1 MQRRWNVNFGDGT
14 IGTEQRGWLF
24 IHIWLIFP
32 LKSRVSLQNS
42 LEQPRILL
50 PYTPL
55 CSVPIVPSPKFT
67 FHRLCKYY
75 ALHLDCKLD
84 AILTQLMIVIAPLFR
99 SVCSTGQIH
108 TATVYRTSLCES
120 LDCDRIARYREDCRG
135 SPDMGLGSGLQPE
148 ASNRNPGAI
157 GVGTIPVQSV
167 RNPPELPQ
175 DCQKSRIHSQSGG
188 LQISRSQLR
197 VECDHPKELL
207 SGIAGHREVRCNA

>member
-1 MQRRWNVNFGDGT
+1 MGLITKLFGT
-14 IGTEQRGWLF
+14 A
-24 IHIWLIFP
+24 
-32 LKSRVSLQNS
+32 
-42 LEQPRILL
+42 
-50 PYTPL
+50 PYTTTLHPL

-67 FHRLCKYY
+67 FHRVCKYY

>member
-1 MQRRWNVNFGDGT
+1 MD
-14 IGTEQRGWLF
+14 
-24 IHIWLIFP
+24 
-32 LKSRVSLQNS
+32 
-42 LEQPRILL
+42 
-50 PYTPL
+50 PL

-67 FHRLCKYY
+67 FHRVCKYY

-188 LQISRSQLR
+188 LQISRS
-197 VECDHPKELL
+197 
-207 SGIAGHREVRCNA
+207 

>member
-1 MQRRWNVNFGDGT
+1 M
-14 IGTEQRGWLF
+14 EQLYTTTLHPPFVPFQLF
-24 IHIWLIFP
+24 HAQSLHSP
-32 LKSRVSLQNS
+32 LCSVPTVPPSSLHS
-42 LEQPRILL
+42 
-50 PYTPL
+50 TL

-67 FHRLCKYY
+67 FHRVCKYY

-188 LQISRSQLR
+188 LQISRS
-197 VECDHPKELL
+197 
-207 SGIAGHREVRCNA
+207 